1 MTRRHHKAISDAERV
16 DVMRGGQVV
25 SSLTGAL
32 GRSVK
37 ETRVTAVLGYLIGLQ
52 PGPFLHLFGFSGV
65 PRQISI
71 ETSHEDGRSD
81 ILIETSLGVG
91 VIEAKLDA
99 TDPLKQSRRYPARWI
114 ALLCRRRPAAAA
126 RKGIR
131 YVHWDEL
138 AGLLR
143 KLRGSGSA
151 ISKLLSADLEE
162 YLEDSNVTKR
172 RESVEI
178 YAREINEPVTLGLFL
193 RSRLYGCEYT
203 AGNRLGKA
211 MYFAPHFGQRIATDY
226 PGVTSGISYIAQIE
240 AVHVA
245 SKWRELMDLL
255 AGERGRTWCRQQKDQ
270 LDALHRSW
278 TWPSHRYFL
287 FLGEPRLV
295 FNPPVRKEKLQ
306 KGSGWLSRRFLSF
319 DELFPAWKA

>member
-1 MTRRHHKAISDAERV
+1 MKKRRFEAKVNIERV

-25 SSLTGAL
+25 STLTGAL

-37 ETRVTAVLGYLIGLQ
+37 ETRITAVLGYLMALQ
-52 PGPFLHLFGFSGV
+52 PEPFLCLFGFPGLPNQV
-65 PRQISI
+65 GI

-81 ILIETSLGVG
+81 ILVETSLGTGIV
-91 VIEAKLDA
+91 EAKLDA
-99 TDPLKQSRRYPARWI
+99 SDPLKQSRRYPAQWI
-114 ALLCRRRPAAAA
+114 ALLCRRRPPAVP
-126 RKGIR
+126 RRGVR

-138 AGLLR
+138 AMVLR

-151 ISKLLSADLEE
+151 IAKVLSADLER

-193 RSRLYGCEYT
+193 KSRLYGCEYT
-203 AGNRLGKA
+203 AGSRLGEA
-211 MYFAPHFGQRIATDY
+211 MYFAPHFGQRIAADY
-226 PGVTSGISYIAQIE
+226 PGVTTGISYVSQIE

-255 AGERGRTWCRQQKDQ
+255 VAERGRTWCRQQKDQ
-270 LDALHRSW
+270 LDALHRRWS
-278 TWPSHRYFL
+278 WPSQRFFL

-319 DELFPAWKA
+319 DELFRAWKG